1 MSCINLLDLSQNQLE
16 EFIKQLQQP
25 SFRAKQISKWLYSG
39 VVDFEEMTNLPAS
52 LREQLSKQA
61 ITGLL
66 KIQDCRISEIDE
78 TRKYV
83 FELCDG
89 NIIESVLMKYK
100 YGYSVCVSSQVGCK
114 MGCSFCASTGAGFS
128 RNLTAGEIIGQILT
142 INRDANVKIGNIVIM
157 GIGEPLDNYDNIIN
171 FLKKAQSPEGL
182 GISYRRI
189 ALSTCG
195 LVPGI
200 LKLNK
205 EDLPITLSISLHS
218 PFDEERSE
226 MMPVN
231 RTYSIDK
238 LLEACNIYTSG
249 TNRRITFEYA
259 MISGVNDTLRHAT
272 ELAKLIEGML
282 CHVNLIPINK
292 VVGNNYKRSSK
303 EQVENFSLVLNKS
316 GIEVTVRREL
326 GRDINAACG
335 QLRRSITNSIE

>member
-1 MSCINLLDLSQNQLE
+1 MSYINLLDLSQNQLE

-25 SFRAKQISKWLYSG
+25 SFRAKQINKWLYSG
-39 VVDFEEMTNLPAS
+39 VTNFEEMTNLPTS
-52 LREQLSKQA
+52 FREQLSEKA
-61 ITGLL
+61 VTGLL
-66 KIQDCRISEIDE
+66 KIQDCKESEIDE
-78 TRKYV
+78 TRKYL
-83 FELCDG
+83 FELYDG

-128 RNLTAGEIIGQILT
+128 RNLTAGEMVGQILT

-157 GIGEPLDNYDNIIN
+157 GIGEPLDNYDNVID

-182 GISYRRI
+182 GISYRRM

-205 EDLPITLSISLHS
+205 ENLPITLSISLHS
-218 PFDEERSE
+218 PFDDERSKI
-226 MMPVN
+226 MPVN
-231 RTYSIDK
+231 GSYSIDK
-238 LLEACNIYTSG
+238 LLEACKIYTRG

-259 MISGVNDTLRHAT
+259 MISGVNDTIRHAD
-272 ELAKLIEGML
+272 ELGQLIKGML

-292 VVGNNYKRSSK
+292 VAGNSYKRSSK
-303 EQVENFSLVLNKS
+303 EQVEKFSSVLNRS

-326 GRDINAACG
+326 GKDINAACG
-335 QLRRSITNSIE
+335 QLRRSNTNSV